1 MASQKMF
8 QFPQADFYQGS
19 GSVRFIPKKSFLTTV
34 ESALQ
39 PLHQPTSDISA
50 RGMANWQGISKYSVQ
65 HLLAKSVTPVLTA
78 DTDLPSDVGAA
89 CQALRMEAS
98 PVKRLPAPK
107 TLLSLQSAASS
118 PLRLSSAL
126 FTPSQRLLRVRRPS
140 FYQLPPKDVPTG
152 SSIQSMSFTLIGQ
165 VHKAVGQPA
174 VGHTQVSLGNTSQ
187 RDQSHQQECVEECS
201 LTDRT
206 SAGKIGAH
214 RRAALRKAFTSQS
227 RDSRHATSRDQS
239 LQPDLICKDLLNMDL
254 NGRLVIDLEHLRR
267 NCATQTAK
275 TGPLDVSAVSS
286 QSRAVSVRSILVRR
300 EKSERE
306 LRRNDT
312 DSPKKKVVFAKNK
325 MVMLFE
331 KEQKEKS
338 SR

>member
-1 MASQKMF
+1 MASRKIF

-39 PLHQPTSDISA
+39 PLHQLTSEISV
-50 RGMANWQGISKYSVQ
+50 RGMANSQGISKYSVQ
-65 HLLAKSVTPVLTA
+65 HLSAKPVAPALTV

-89 CQALRMEAS
+89 CQALGMEAW

-107 TLLSLQSAASS
+107 TLLSLQSSVSS
-118 PLRLSSAL
+118 PLKTQW
-126 FTPSQRLLRVRRPS
+126 TPCASQRLLRVRRPS
-140 FYQLPPKDVPTG
+140 FYQLPAKEPSTG
-152 SSIQSMSFTLIGQ
+152 SSILSMSFTVIGE
-165 VHKAVGQPA
+165 VHKAIGQTPA
-174 VGHTQVSLGNTSQ
+174 SLENTSQ
-187 RDQSHQQECVEECS
+187 RDLSQQQHCVEECS
-201 LTDRT
+201 LNDHT
-206 SAGKIGAH
+206 SAGKVGTH
-214 RRAALRKAFTSQS
+214 RRASLRKALTSKS
-227 RDSRHATSRDQS
+227 RDSKNANSRDQS
-239 LQPDLICKDLLNMDL
+239 LQPDLIYKDLLNMDL
-254 NGRLVIDLEHLRR
+254 NGRLVIDLEHMRR
-267 NCATQTAK
+267 SGAQAAK
-275 TGPLDVSAVSS
+275 TGPLDVSAMSS
-286 QSRAVSVRSILVRR
+286 QSKAVSVRSILVRR

-331 KEQKEKS
+331 KEKKEKS